1 MMRNP
6 ARGRALSDHPTN
18 PQVRLHDRM
27 FYLDPHPHFR
37 WLREHAPV
45 YWDPTADGGLWG
57 LALHEDVLHASRSSD
72 LFCSGKSSRPERDSL
87 IPSMI
92 NMDDPQHK
100 RRRNL
105 VNKGFTVRRVREH
118 EPMLRRLCDELID
131 AVSERGECDFVAEI
145 ARWVPMVVIGDLL
158 GIEPADRGLLLKWS
172 DELLG
177 GGHVAEIADDAE
189 RRRYQRA
196 VGEEWG
202 RYIQAVIEDR
212 RARPRDDLMSIL
224 VAGEIDGDRLSD
236 EEIRQESLLILIG
249 GDETTRHVLTGGLEQ
264 LLRHPEQKRRLC
276 ADPSLLPTAVEEML
290 RWVSPIQNMNRTLT
304 RDTEL
309 RGQKLREGDRVLLL
323 YPSANRDARQFARP
337 EVFDVTREP
346 NEHLAFGGF
355 GTHFCLGASLARLEL
370 RVVFERLLARLPDVE
385 LAKPDPLPLRPS
397 NFIVGIERMPVRFTP
412 GG

>member
-1 MMRNP
+1 
-6 ARGRALSDHPTN
+6 LSDHPSN
-18 PQVRLHDRM
+18 PRVRLHDRM
-27 FYLDPHPHFR
+27 FYLDPHPHLR

-45 YWDPTADGGLWG
+45 YWDPSADGGLWG
-57 LALHEDVLHASRSSD
+57 LALHEDILHASRDSD
-72 LFCSGKSSRPERDSL
+72 LFCSEKSSRPERDSWVA
-87 IPSMI
+87 SMI

-105 VNKGFTVRRVREH
+105 VNRGFTVRRVREH
-118 EPMLRRLCDELID
+118 EPRLRRLCDELID
-131 AVSERGECDFVAEI
+131 AVSERGECDFVADI

-158 GIEPADRGLLLKWS
+158 GIEPGDRGLLLKWS

-177 GGHVAEIADDAE
+177 GGHAAEIADAAE
-189 RRRYQRA
+189 RRTYVRGIAQEYGA
-196 VGEEWG
+196 
-202 RYIQAVIEDR
+202 YIQRVIEDR

-224 VAGEIDGDRLSD
+224 VAGEIDGDRLTD
-236 EEIRQESLLILIG
+236 VEIHQESLLILIG
-249 GDETTRHVLTGGLEQ
+249 GDETTRHVMTGGLEQ
-264 LLRHPEQKRRLC
+264 LIRNPEQKRRLV
-276 ADPSLLPTAVEEML
+276 ADPRLLPSAVEEML

-323 YPSANRDARQFARP
+323 YPSANRDARKFARP
-337 EVFDVTREP
+337 EVFDVARDP

-370 RVVFERLLARLPDVE
+370 AVVFERLLARLPDIE
-385 LAKPDPLPLRPS
+385 LATDAPLPLRPS
-397 NFIVGIERMPVRFTP
+397 NFIVGIERMPVRFSP